1 MLESKRV
8 DHVLS
13 TVLKTSMF
21 ITIDLPPRPRK
32 ATALMRALGLLFL
45 VAVVVATLYPM
56 SNWALRAQ
64 GPFDF
69 LGRGLPRFWTWFDVL
84 SNVLAYLVLGLLL
97 ALGWMVG
104 LRIAATVLV
113 VTLACGVMSLVLE
126 SMQSFLPGRVPSLL
140 DWIANT
146 SGGLIGGWIGALLN
160 RPSRPSDRIALPAVP
175 RWYEQGP
182 PSGWLLLLVWL
193 AIQLVPQRLLFAC
206 GQLRPAAQWLMDSLS
221 GSDASELSR
230 WVDRLWAGPTPAASG
245 VAIEAAVVVC
255 AVCVSGSLIF
265 ALVRSTRQRLAVLA
279 IAACCAFGLRSIA
292 MQGLYGATDPLAWL
306 TPGAQGGLVVGA
318 ALLYALET
326 LSDRSRAVLAIALAG
341 LSLMLVNLAPD
352 DRYFESTLQSA
363 RAGQL
368 INLHGVLSGVAMVWP
383 LAAIAW
389 FWGRT
394 RTRRPGGR

>member
-1 MLESKRV
+1 
-8 DHVLS
+8 
-13 TVLKTSMF
+13 
-21 ITIDLPPRPRK
+21 
-32 ATALMRALGLLFL
+32 
-45 VAVVVATLYPM
+45 
-56 SNWALRAQ
+56 
-64 GPFDF
+64 
-69 LGRGLPRFWTWFDVL
+69 
-84 SNVLAYLVLGLLL
+84 
-97 ALGWMVG
+97 
-104 LRIAATVLV
+104 
-113 VTLACGVMSLVLE
+113 
-126 SMQSFLPGRVPSLL
+126 VPSLL

-230 WVDRLWAGPTPAASG
+230 WVDRLWAGPIPAASG

-255 AVCVSGSLIF
+255 AVCVSGSLVF

-389 FWGRT
+389 FWRRT
-394 RTRRPGGR
+394 QTRRPGGR